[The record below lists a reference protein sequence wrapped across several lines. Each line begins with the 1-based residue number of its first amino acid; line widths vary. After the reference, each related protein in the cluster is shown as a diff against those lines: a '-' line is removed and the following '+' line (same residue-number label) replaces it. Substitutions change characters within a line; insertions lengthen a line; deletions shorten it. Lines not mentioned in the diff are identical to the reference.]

1 MCIQKIDL
9 CSSHKIVQ
17 TTVKPATMKVFI
29 CLIVIRLICSQQV
42 LYKDLRGFQNTQ
54 FTNLKI
60 LENSLNSR
68 ASVRNLLVCSAFCL
82 ENSRCLSC
90 AFNNIRELCVLWDK
104 DFINVSKTDVVPE
117 DGWKYYYVIKGLYIL
132 FSALYLRCQNL
143 AVL

>member
-42 LYKDLRGFQNTQ
+42 LYKNLRGFQNTQ

-60 LENSLNSR
+60 LENSLDSLS
-68 ASVRNLLVCSAFCL
+68 SVRSLLDCSVFCL

-90 AFNNIRELCVLWDK
+90 AFNNITELCVLWDK
-104 DFINVSKTDVVPE
+104 DFIDVSKTNVVSE
-117 DGWKYYYVIKGLYIL
+117 DGWKYYYVIKG
-132 FSALYLRCQNL
+132 
-143 AVL
+143 